1 MNTDAELCKR
11 TENEW
16 NTLSTDLIVTVW
28 EEEMKRIKIGE
39 PGPGRR
45 VTVNSWMQTDE
56 ENPLLKPG
64 DALVCVLV
72 CACLWSVLIYHLAIL
87 PWSVH
92 IALTTTEK
100 KANNR
105 EKVKGLSWSICVHGD
120 SRFNP
125 LIVFQVPS
133 SQSELSKLTEEPEN
147 KVQRIL
153 HEFILQT
160 NLNDEIPLSKLTFT
174 FLVFIDDYRFLSHA
188 LRIMSH
194 YSTSKSY

>member
-11 TENEW
+11 IENEW

-72 CACLWSVLIYHLAIL
+72 CACLWSVLISPCH
-87 PWSVH
+87 S
-92 IALTTTEK
+92 ALISTHCFN
-100 KANNR
+100 NNR
-105 EKVKGLSWSICVHGD
+105 KKGKQQRKG
-120 SRFNP
+120 
-125 LIVFQVPS
+125 
-133 SQSELSKLTEEPEN
+133 
-147 KVQRIL
+147 QRI
-153 HEFILQT
+153 
-160 NLNDEIPLSKLTFT
+160 KLVHLCPWWQPVQPSNCFPGAFKSIWTFKAHRR
-174 FLVFIDDYRFLSHA
+174 VGK
-188 LRIMSH
+188 
-194 YSTSKSY
+194 YSTNTTWVYFANKCKRSLCS